1 MPRGGQYAPWY
12 LQKHASDPPEASKNP
27 AWHGDRGVFLH
38 YLGPGSTADLRTEE
52 DCRKEI
58 AEVYLQHKTE
68 GQFEGDIAYNYLVCQ
83 HGHIYEGRGEQRGE
97 GNGGEADPIDGRG
110 RNEGFYSILGMIRSD
125 DVASEAMLRAIR
137 DLIGHLR
144 HHVNPHTGKTAGN
157 RILPHSFGYDTDC
170 PGNLHMYARPGSTI
184 DPPCRGG
191 RPPTSTSTG
200 RRSG

>member
-1 MPRGGQYAPWY
+1 MAITINPRASWGQYAPWY

-83 HGHIYEGRGEQRGE
+83 HGHIYEGAESSAVREM
-97 GNGGEADPIDGRG
+97 AAKPT
-110 RNEGFYSILGMIRSD
+110 RS
-125 DVASEAMLRAIR
+125 
-137 DLIGHLR
+137 
-144 HHVNPHTGKTAGN
+144 TAGGAT
-157 RILPHSFGYDTDC
+157 RV
-170 PGNLHMYARPGSTI
+170 ST
-184 DPPCRGG
+184 RYWA
-191 RPPTSTSTG
+191 
-200 RRSG
+200 